1 MAILS
6 LFVKRKNAVKITPDR
21 LKTNNKT
28 RSRRDEWLRCV
39 VLNDNYNTDRH
50 HYANV
55 GEFYFFP

>member
-39 VLNDNYNTDRH
+39 VLNDN
-50 HYANV
+50 
-55 GEFYFFP
+55 